1 MANVGLP
8 KGTRDFSPLEVS
20 RRQYIFSSIKTVFE
34 RYGYQP
40 IETPVME
47 LTKTLTGKYGDEG
60 DKLIFNILPRGV
72 QIQPFAEKVVKH
84 SVENIFKSLI
94 AAKELNPDRQFTMKE
109 IADYIQQSGQSVD
122 IGLFEVWGR
131 QVAEESLK
139 YDLTIPFARY
149 VVMHRNDIALPFKRY
164 QIQPVFRADRP
175 QKGRYREFYQ
185 CDADVVGS
193 ESLWNEAE
201 FALMYDQVFEKLNIN
216 VSIRINNRKVLNG
229 LAETIGAPDA
239 LIPLTIAIDKLDKVG
254 LQGVR
259 QELTTNGFSESQM
272 QVIEKMFSLQGT
284 NEERL
289 KKLRELLSS
298 SEIGL
303 KGCDELDELLKKV
316 SSSGKLHNALVVD
329 FTLAR
334 GLNYYTGTIYEVV
347 ANEGTLKSSI
357 GGGGRYDNLTG
368 AFGWEGLTGVGISFG
383 ADRIYDVIE
392 ELKRFPET
400 VGATT
405 KALFVNFGGEDE
417 LSSWNVLQQIRQA
430 GINAEL
436 YPDAVKLAKQFKYAD
451 AKQIPFTV
459 VIGEAERKNNS
470 VTLKDMK
477 SGEQQQLSV
486 EQLIQKLQAF

>member
-20 RRQYIFSSIKTVFE
+20 RRRFLFNTIQTAFE

-47 LTKTLTGKYGDEG
+47 LLSTLTNKYGDEG
-60 DKLIFNILPRGV
+60 DKLIFKIMNSGDPIKDLAVEERAELTHHV
-72 QIQPFAEKVVKH
+72 KQIITEFIGENKPGN
-84 SVENIFKSLI
+84 ENIT
-94 AAKELNPDRQFTMKE
+94 EQE
-109 IADYIQQSGQSVD
+109 ID
-122 IGLFEVWGR
+122 GL
-131 QVAEESLK
+131 LK
-139 YDLTIPFARY
+139 AHLARHVSRMTEKALRYDLTIPFARY

-201 FALMYDQVFEKLNIN
+201 FVQMYDQVFHQLGIKVN
-216 VSIRINNRKVLNG
+216 IRINNRKVLNG

-239 LIPLTIAIDKLDKVG
+239 LIPLTVSIDKLDKVG

-272 QVIEKMFSLQGT
+272 QVIEKMFSLQGS
-284 NEERL
+284 NEQRVA
-289 KKLRELLSS
+289 KLRELLSES
-298 SEIGL
+298 VIGL

-316 SSSGKLHNALVVD
+316 STNPLHNELTID

-334 GLNYYTGTIYEVV
+334 GLNYYTGTIFEVV

-368 AFGWEGLTGVGISFG
+368 GFGWEGLTGVGISFG
-383 ADRIYDVIE
+383 ADRIYDVLE
-392 ELKRFPET
+392 ELNRFPET
-400 VGATT
+400 IGAST

-417 LSSWNVLQQIRQA
+417 QQAWKILQRVRVA
-430 GINAEL
+430 GINSEL

-451 AKQIPFTV
+451 VKKIPFTV
-459 VIGEAERKNNS
+459 VIGADERASNT

-477 SGEQQQLSV
+477 SGDQFKIDVEELIKHLLSA
-486 EQLIQKLQAF
+486 L